1 MSSRIE
7 TIRARWSGHHHDAEP
22 FASETAEVVLRAHLV
37 QALADID
44 ALLREIDGRAELA
57 PVPISLSF
65 TGNGHPRLD
74 FRPGEPRHECDLGP
88 ECPMLRGD
96 S

>member
-7 TIRARWSGHHHDAEP
+7 TIRARWAGHHHDAEP
-22 FASETAEVVLRAHLV
+22 FASETAEVALRAHLV

-44 ALLREIDGRAELA
+44 ALLREIDGRAA
-57 PVPISLSF
+57 AVPVSVSVA
-65 TGNGHPRLD
+65 GNGHPR
-74 FRPGEPRHECDLGP
+74 HECDIGD

>member
-7 TIRARWSGHHHDAEP
+7 TIRARWAGHHHDAEP
-22 FASETAEVVLRAHLV
+22 FAEPAAEVVLRAHLV

-44 ALLREIDGRAELA
+44 ALLRELDALS
-57 PVPISLSF
+57 PVQASVSVA
-65 TGNGHPRLD
+65 GNGH
-74 FRPGEPRHECDLGP
+74 PRHECDLGD